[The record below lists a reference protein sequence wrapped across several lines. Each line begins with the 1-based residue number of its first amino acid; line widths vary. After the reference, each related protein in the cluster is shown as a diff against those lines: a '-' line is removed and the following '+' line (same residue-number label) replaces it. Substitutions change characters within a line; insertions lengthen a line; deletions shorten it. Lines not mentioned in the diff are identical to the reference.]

1 MLRGE
6 PEMGKV
12 RLVGRQP
19 RSEETQANSSERFAD
34 VLATVRK
41 ERVRRE
47 RTRVKTFSLQK
58 QRAAD

>member
-1 MLRGE
+1 
-6 PEMGKV
+6 MGKV